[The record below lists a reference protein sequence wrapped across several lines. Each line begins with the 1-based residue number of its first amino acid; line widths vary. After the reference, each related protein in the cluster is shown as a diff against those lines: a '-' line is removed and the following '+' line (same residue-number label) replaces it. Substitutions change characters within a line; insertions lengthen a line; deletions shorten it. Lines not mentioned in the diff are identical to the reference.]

1 MRYSVYNKKM
11 RKLVFE
17 TDSLDEAEKYARRE
31 ITKSRR
37 HAIYDCDLKTFDM
50 KEIRKAARSP
60 K

>member
-1 MRYSVYNKKM
+1 M